1 MEVTLGKEGLDRTW
15 QGEFPEETPCC
26 ECGGKSRIGFVAHEG
41 MSGADRPIYPRDFNQ
56 FVCDLHENE
65 GSDGG
70 DFWLHD
76 CCAVAV
82 YFCKECLKAT
92 ALYNQ
97 G

>member
-1 MEVTLGKEGLDRTW
+1 MKVTIGKEGLSKTW
-15 QGEFPEETPCC
+15 QAEFPETTKCC
-26 ECGGKSRIGFVAHEG
+26 RCKGTARIGFVAHEG
-41 MSGADRPIYPRDFNQ
+41 IDEKVIYPRDFVQ

-65 GSDGG
+65 GKSGY
-70 DFWLHD
+70 WLHD

-82 YFCKECLKAT
+82 YFCKDCLETT